1 MRMMKKEESEEEEE
15 EVKRPSG
22 LPTPICSPSPHPTQ
36 PQCLFPP
43 HSNLSQVP
51 HIPADGQTPDPVLI
65 WGRPLSSTEE
75 WLQSADR
82 RKKSKE
88 EEDLEEHG
96 QVQAS
101 KKEMQKE
108 EAKKEGQNSQS
119 SQDAGPIPALP
130 VRRRLN
136 MTPQSR
142 GQRKGGDPPTA
153 DQDPDPLILTAR
165 YGKAFHCSES
175 CDYVRAPWTGMT
187 KRSVFCTTCA
197 SKNGKTTSMNLW
209 MNSWGPQLT
218 TTEHASTC
226 DKMS

>member
-1 MRMMKKEESEEEEE
+1 MVCLHRFAH
-15 EVKRPSG
+15 
-22 LPTPICSPSPHPTQ
+22 LLHTP

-43 HSNLSQVP
+43 HSNLSPAP
-51 HIPADGQTPDPVLI
+51 HISADGQTPVLI

-88 EEDLEEHG
+88 EEDLEEDA

-101 KKEMQKE
+101 KKEMKKE
-108 EAKKEGQNSQS
+108 EREKEGQNSQS
-119 SQDAGPIPALP
+119 SQSAALIPALP
-130 VRRRLN
+130 VRRSLN
-136 MTPQSR
+136 MTPQSK

-153 DQDPDPLILTAR
+153 DQDPDPLILTTR

-175 CDYVRAPWTGMT
+175 CDYARALRTGMMR
-187 KRSVFCTTCA
+187 RSVFCATCA

-209 MNSWGPQLT
+209 MNSWGSAAHNDRACVNLHQDVLRFT
-218 TTEHASTC
+218 ACTRCTSTR
-226 DKMS
+226 